1 MFDNDSST
9 QTLTLEE
16 QLFVVEQIDLSVSVC
31 GSTQLQQFR
40 DLLKQHLDYIDDD
53 EGIDMNKLENKLYNV
68 SESIIDE
75 FSSKS
80 TMLLLLLKSY
90 LKRFII

>member
-1 MFDNDSST
+1 MTKITVGAINNQQLPYCFVNYFLYSSIRSSRVYRRDLLIQLLKIFDNDSST

-40 DLLKQHLDYIDDD
+40 DLLK
-53 EGIDMNKLENKLYNV
+53 ESNV
-68 SESIIDE
+68 SM
-75 FSSKS
+75 K
-80 TMLLLLLKSY
+80 
-90 LKRFII
+90 